1 MKGSTTSSHL
11 ECSSPVS
18 LAEVPLGACVAC
30 QLLLKLCN
38 IHSRPSTPVRG
49 VSGAIAR
56 VLMPNFSR
64 VLPFSIHSAQ
74 TQYFHGIYYFKNRHL
89 EIELPTS
96 SDAAN
101 SDG

>member
-1 MKGSTTSSHL
+1 MKGSTMSSHL

-18 LAEVPLGACVAC
+18 LAEVPLGAYVAC

-64 VLPFSIHSAQ
+64 VHPFSIHSTQ